1 MRQTALLGRVMLLFA
16 ALPVAALV
24 ASCGGDSAKKVDAEA
39 WVADLCEAAAEFAE
53 ARDNTG
59 SAFEEVDF
67 TDTKAAKEAYAEAIQ
82 EQKDVQKDFR
92 EAFGKIGEP
101 DIKGGDKVVKAFEDQ
116 FKENDEKTDDIGDLV
131 ADIDDDADF
140 VDEFLKIAD
149 EVGAPEFRTRLERVA
164 EDYPEVNDII
174 DLIDDD
180 PDCREVIFSD
190 SEDVTGEPSPSPT
203 RAPAGAPPVTTNE
216 KWVAGICTALAG
228 WVSDLESADAAFQ
241 SKIDSAAGAQDLKD
255 LLIDFLEEGRTE
267 TLNLQREINDL
278 ERPDVSDGEAIHKV
292 FTDAGVDLVKVFDNL
307 LAEADKVDASSL
319 TQVTSDLERFVLGVE
334 AAFAEVSE
342 SFRALDQYN
351 PEGLDELFNTR
362 WECQEF

>member
-16 ALPVAALV
+16 ALPLAALV
-24 ASCGGDSAKKVDAEA
+24 ASCGGDSAKKVSAQE
-39 WVADLCEAAAEFAE
+39 WVDSLCEAAAEFAE

-67 TDTKAAKEAYAEAIQ
+67 TDTKAAKKAYAEAIK
-82 EQKDVQKDFR
+82 EQKEAQKDFR
-92 EAFGKIGEP
+92 DAFGEIGEP

-116 FKENDEKTDDIGDLV
+116 FKENDGKTDDIGKRV

-140 VDEFLKIAD
+140 VDEFLKIAE
-149 EVGAPEFRTRLERVA
+149 EVGSPEFRTRLEKVA
-164 EDYPEVNDII
+164 DDYPDVEDII

-190 SEDVTGEPSPSPT
+190 GEEVTEEPSPSPT
-203 RAPAGAPPVTTNE
+203 RVPAGVPPVTTNE

-228 WVSDLESADAAFQ
+228 WVGDLEAADAAFQ

-255 LLIDFLEEGRTE
+255 LLIGFLEEGRTE
-267 TLNLQREINDL
+267 TVNLRREINAL
-278 ERPDVSDGEAIHKV
+278 KRPDVSDGEAIHKV
-292 FTDAGVDLVKVFDNL
+292 FTDAGNELVTVFDNL
-307 LAEADKVDASSL
+307 LAEAEKVDARSL
-319 TQVTSDLERFVLGVE
+319 TQVTTDLERFVVGVE

-342 SFRALDQYN
+342 SFKALDRYN